1 MKDRIFEGIIQGL
14 VISLVC
20 FCAAMLWE
28 KADGFMN
35 KMKKS
40 EEALRLQLE
49 ANGKIYKVFNSQQE
63 EIKKM
68 YEYILELNDIDKN
81 IAKILVLLLEND
93 GVELDIDIDKDI
105 FLNTESNSQ
114 KYLKQFQQQQEQEQQ
129 RLSR

>member
-114 KYLKQFQQQQEQEQQ
+114 KYLKQFQQQQEQQQ
-129 RLSR
+129 QQLSR